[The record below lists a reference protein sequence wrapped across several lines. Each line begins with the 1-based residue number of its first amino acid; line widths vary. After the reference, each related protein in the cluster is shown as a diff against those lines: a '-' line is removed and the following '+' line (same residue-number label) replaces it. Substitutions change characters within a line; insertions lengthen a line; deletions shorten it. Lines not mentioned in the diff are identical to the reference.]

1 MSNTWSVYCHQNKIN
16 GKKYFGITSRK
27 PQSRWGARGQCYHF
41 YFGRAIAKYGWDNF
55 EHIILYSKLDK
66 ETAIMFEQFLIDAFK
81 TKDKKFG
88 YNLTDGGE
96 GTLNPSEET
105 RKRLSDCRKG
115 HIVTEETK
123 HKISESNKGRVN
135 SPEARAKISARNK
148 GKVMSAEARAKISKN
163 CGSRRPEVRAKIS
176 ASCMGKPSPNKGRK
190 FTEEEK
196 ARLYATR
203 RGHHRPL
210 SEEAKAKLSAW
221 HTGRKLSEETRAKIS
236 MNRKGIPAW
245 NKGLKLKQVEPE

>member
-1 MSNTWSVYCHQNKIN
+1 MSGTYSVYCHQNKIN
-16 GKKYFGITSRK
+16 GKKYFGITCK
-27 PQSRWGARGQCYHF
+27 VPKYRWGHNGHEYAPH
-41 YFGRAIAKYGWDNF
+41 YFGRAVDKYGWDNF
-55 EHIILYSKLDK
+55 EHIILYSGLDK
-66 ETAIMFEQFLIDAFK
+66 DTAIMFEKYLIAEFS
-81 TKDKKFG
+81 TKDRTYG
-88 YNLTDGGE
+88 YNLTEGGDGVK
-96 GTLNPSEET
+96 NPSEEVR
-105 RKRLSDCRKG
+105 RKLSEC
-115 HIVTEETK
+115 
-123 HKISESNKGRVN
+123 NKGKVN
-135 SPEARAKISARNK
+135 SPETRAKISAGNK

-210 SEEAKAKLSAW
+210 SEEAKAKLSVW

-236 MNRKGIPAW
+236 KNRKGIPAW
-245 NKGLKLKQVEPE
+245 NKELKLKQVEPEE